1 MILGTHKEIL
11 KQDYAYQAGV
21 HEGILRMLLIML
33 NAENM
38 SQNEL
43 EQKYGASAGLGI
55 SMAKLVLGKY
65 DLEVAEN
72 SLKMESL

>member
-1 MILGTHKEIL
+1 MAPGTHNEILG
-11 KQDYAYQAGV
+11 QDYAYHAGV

-43 EQKYGASAGLGI
+43 EEKYGASAGLGI

-65 DLEVAEN
+65 DLEIAKTV
-72 SLKMESL
+72 